1 MTTLLLV
8 HAHPDDESILTGGVM
23 ARAHLDG
30 HRVVLITATGGEE
43 GETDGPAGSLG
54 SLPLE
59 EIRTEEL
66 RHACEILGV
75 DRQENLDY
83 VGAGRTDDAG
93 DGHSRC
99 FHLAPL
105 NEVADRL
112 AALLREE
119 RPEVVVTYGPDGTYG
134 HPDHRRAHDATMAAL
149 DVLAAEAWS
158 PRKVYLQ
165 AIPRSLVRSVVGAA
179 RTAGIELPAA
189 VALMEG
195 TPDDEITTEV
205 DVYDVLDRKLAA
217 CAAHLSQMHP
227 GIPLAAMAA
236 QIFETAFGIERFT
249 LVRGELGGERPETSL
264 FAGL

>member
-1 MTTLLLV
+1 MITLLLV

-30 HRVVLITATGGEE
+30 HRVVLITATRGEE
-43 GETDGPAGSLG
+43 GEVDGS
-54 SLPLE
+54 E
-59 EIRTEEL
+59 ESPGNTPQARTEEL

-75 DRQENLDY
+75 DRQEFLGY
-83 VGAGRTDDAG
+83 LGMGRTDGSA
-93 DGHSRC
+93 DGSSRC

-105 NEVADRL
+105 GEVAERL

-119 RPEVVVTYGPDGTYG
+119 RPEVIVTYGPDGTYG
-134 HPDHRRAHDATMAAL
+134 HPDHRRAHEATMTAL
-149 DVLAAEAWS
+149 DVLAAEGWL

-165 AIPRSLVRSVVGAA
+165 AIPRSVVRVIVEAA
-179 RTAGIELPAA
+179 QTAGIELPAA
-189 VALMEG
+189 VARMEG

-205 DVYDVLDRKLAA
+205 VVYDVLDRKLAA

-227 GIPLAAMAA
+227 GIPMAAMAA
-236 QIFETAFGIERFT
+236 QVFETAFGIEHFT
-249 LVRGELGGERPETSL
+249 LARGELGGERPEPSL